1 MTFSGSATENLL
13 RKIDAVKNFALD
25 ERKEIAHGIDVLQD
39 VVSSKASAK
48 LRGVAQV
55 GDGIFVLN
63 DVERNDLKLSK
74 NENQLLRPYFT
85 TKELAR
91 YFGNSRNVLWII
103 YTNSTYKK
111 KGAMSPFPKIKSH
124 LDKFSPILTSVN
136 KPYGLHRARDENFFK
151 GEKIFAQRKSS
162 SPTFTYTAFDCYVSR
177 MFISIKSDRINLK
190 YLTALLNSN
199 VVKFW
204 LKNNGKMQGQNFQL
218 DNEPLLAIPLVSP
231 SKEEED
237 RIAKLVD
244 LILQASEKL
253 RVAVLDSER
262 DRYQRLIDQTD
273 ARIQEAVYTYY
284 MLTDSDIDLIS
295 TQNT

>member
-1 MTFSGSATENLL
+1 
-13 RKIDAVKNFALD
+13 
-25 ERKEIAHGIDVLQD
+25 
-39 VVSSKASAK
+39 
-48 LRGVAQV
+48 
-55 GDGIFVLN
+55 
-63 DVERNDLKLSK
+63 
-74 NENQLLRPYFT
+74 
-85 TKELAR
+85 
-91 YFGNSRNVLWII
+91 
-103 YTNSTYKK
+103 
-111 KGAMSPFPKIKSH
+111 
-124 LDKFSPILTSVN
+124 
-136 KPYGLHRARDENFFK
+136 
-151 GEKIFAQRKSS
+151 
-162 SPTFTYTAFDCYVSR
+162 

>member
-1 MTFSGSATENLL
+1 
-13 RKIDAVKNFALD
+13 
-25 ERKEIAHGIDVLQD
+25 
-39 VVSSKASAK
+39 
-48 LRGVAQV
+48 
-55 GDGIFVLN
+55 
-63 DVERNDLKLSK
+63 
-74 NENQLLRPYFT
+74 
-85 TKELAR
+85 
-91 YFGNSRNVLWII
+91 
-103 YTNSTYKK
+103 
-111 KGAMSPFPKIKSH
+111 
-124 LDKFSPILTSVN
+124 
-136 KPYGLHRARDENFFK
+136 
-151 GEKIFAQRKSS
+151 
-162 SPTFTYTAFDCYVSR
+162 
-177 MFISIKSDRINLK
+177 
-190 YLTALLNSN
+190 
-199 VVKFW
+199 
-204 LKNNGKMQGQNFQL
+204 MQGQNFQL